1 MATTFWVDGN
11 WAKWK
16 KSISERVRE
25 KEQRKQIMRSKID
38 ECNLWRSAAEQNITK
53 ESRMIYVCVKFSC
66 TQKSSSFY
74 YCPPLPRG
82 ITRNENEI
90 EWKISLWKKM
100 EMKKNRH
107 THIHIHKHKW
117 NERESETRGLMI
129 ICLGF
134 VSYFLFMPLFSS
146 HSCAVL
152 CNAPI
157 HSFRSPIKKKEL
169 ILLNIIE
176 FRWHLPLCFQC
187 TRQPNMQN
195 RLQHRTNWIGPSNGK
210 ANMEHSRTKCA

>member
-1 MATTFWVDGN
+1 MAKCGR
-11 WAKWK
+11 AKYY
-16 KSISERVRE
+16 
-25 KEQRKQIMRSKID
+25 
-38 ECNLWRSAAEQNITK
+38 K

-90 EWKISLWKKM
+90 EWKISLWKKWRWR
-100 EMKKNRH
+100 KIH
-107 THIHIHKHKW
+107 THTQMKW
-117 NERESETRGLMI
+117 EGVRDKGSDDHLSRLCVILPFYAFIFKPFLCCPLQCANT
-129 ICLGF
+129 F
-134 VSYFLFMPLFSS
+134 VSIPD
-146 HSCAVL
+146 
-152 CNAPI
+152 
-157 HSFRSPIKKKEL
+157 KKKEL

-195 RLQHRTNWIGPSNGK
+195 RLQHRTNRIGPSNGK